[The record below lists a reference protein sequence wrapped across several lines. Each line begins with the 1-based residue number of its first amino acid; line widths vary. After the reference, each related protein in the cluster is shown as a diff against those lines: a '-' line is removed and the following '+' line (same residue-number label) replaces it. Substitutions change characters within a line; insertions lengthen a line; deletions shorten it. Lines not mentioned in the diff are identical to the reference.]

1 MSDFPLYTSIKNN
14 LPKKDLTQAEK
25 NDFIKKVQELEQ
37 EAHELIYAL
46 IKSYYLD
53 NEKDSLSIP
62 YKGQINK
69 DRIEFNLLDFPPQ
82 LRQLLYKFVKMHK
95 KKLREDKELKSM
107 QESTAE

>member
-1 MSDFPLYTSIKNN
+1 MSDFPLYISIKTN

-25 NDFIKKVQELEQ
+25 NDFIKKVNELEQ
-37 EAHELIYAL
+37 DAHELIYAL

-53 NEKDSLSIP
+53 TEKDSLSIP

-69 DRIEFNLLDFPPQ
+69 DKIDFNLLDFPPQ

-95 KKLREDKELKSM
+95 KKLKEDKEIKSIH
-107 QESTAE
+107 ETTVE